1 MKWLNNIN
9 GFSQD
14 HSLLINSQLSNQR
27 ISKTELSNKELSD
40 KKLSNKE
47 LANQN
52 ASLTRLAKLL
62 ISSTLVALMAGCASK
77 PVVNPTQSRLIV
89 VPQYYT
95 VQRGDTLSQIAS
107 RYKLDY
113 REIARLNNIDSS
125 YTIFTNQSLRLH
137 TGGKD
142 APRIQVRT
150 APAPVTIQT
159 QRLPSQTYTAA
170 RAQTNTSV
178 RNSPS
183 NIQTTPPPILPNTS
197 TTLPSGLNWR
207 WPAQGSIIS
216 QFNLAQDIKGIRIG
230 GRQGDPIYAAAD
242 GEVVYAS
249 DRLTEYG
256 NLVLIRHISG
266 YVTAYAHNSTI
277 VVKENDRVKAGQKI
291 AEMGSTGANQTMLE
305 FQIRLNGKPIN
316 PSNLLPA
323 R

>member
-1 MKWLNNIN
+1 MKWLTNIN

-14 HSLLINSQLSNQR
+14 HSLLINSQLANQR
-27 ISKTELSNKELSD
+27 
-40 KKLSNKE
+40 
-47 LANQN
+47 
-52 ASLTRLAKLL
+52 AKLTGL
-62 ISSTLVALMAGCASK
+62 SKLVVSSTLVALMAGCASK

-150 APAPVTIQT
+150 AAVPAPVAIQT
-159 QRLPSQTYTAA
+159 QRLPNQSANAVKVPPATSIRTTSTAM
-170 RAQTNTSV
+170 
-178 RNSPS
+178 
-183 NIQTTPPPILPNTS
+183 QTTPPPILPNS
-197 TTLPSGLNWR
+197 PTTLPSGLNWR
-207 WPAQGSIIS
+207 WPAQGNIIS

-256 NLVLIRHISG
+256 NLVLIRHING
-266 YVTAYAHNSTI
+266 YVTAYAHNNSI
-277 VVKENDRVKAGQKI
+277 VVNENDRVKAGQKI
-291 AEMGSTGANQTMLE
+291 AEMGSTGTNQTMLE
-305 FQIRLNGKPIN
+305 FQVRLNGKPIN

>member
-1 MKWLNNIN
+1 MKWLTNIN
-9 GFSQD
+9 GFFQD
-14 HSLLINSQLSNQR
+14 HSLLINSHLPKQGVSDP
-27 ISKTELSNKELSD
+27 ELSNP
-40 KKLSNKE
+40 KLSNPE
-47 LANQN
+47 LSHNKLAHQH
-52 ASLTRLAKLL
+52 SELTGLAKLV
-62 ISSTLVALMAGCASK
+62 IGSTLVALMAGCASK

-95 VQRGDTLSQIAS
+95 VKKGDTLSQIAS

-137 TGGKD
+137 SGGKD

-159 QRLPSQTYTAA
+159 QRLPSQTYTTA
-170 RAQTNTSV
+170 RAQTNTSIK
-178 RNSPS
+178 SAPTT
-183 NIQTTPPPILPNTS
+183 QTTPPPILPNTP

-216 QFNLAQDIKGIRIG
+216 QFNLAQDIKGLRIG

-291 AEMGSTGANQTMLE
+291 AEMGSTGTNQTMLE

>member
-1 MKWLNNIN
+1 MKWLTTIN
-9 GFSQD
+9 GFFKAN
-14 HSLLINSQLSNQR
+14 SLLVNAQLS
-27 ISKTELSNKELSD
+27 KHGLSD
-40 KKLSNKE
+40 TQLC
-47 LANQN
+47 NQ
-52 ASLTRLAKLL
+52 APSRRFIQPTILAKMVMT
-62 ISSTLVALMAGCASK
+62 SAFVVVMAGCASK

-125 YTIFTNQSLRLH
+125 YTIYTNQSLRLH
-137 TGGKD
+137 SGGRD

-150 APAPVTIQT
+150 SAAPAPVTIQT
-159 QRLPSQTYTAA
+159 QRLPQNTTTT
-170 RAQTNTSV
+170 RAQTSTSV
-178 RNSPS
+178 KSVTSATP
-183 NIQTTPPPILPNTS
+183 TTPPILPNTP

-216 QFNLAQDIKGIRIG
+216 QFNLAQDIKGVRIG

-256 NLVLIRHISG
+256 NLVLIRHING
-266 YVTAYAHNSTI
+266 YVTAYAHNNSI
-277 VVKENDRVKAGQKI
+277 LAKEGDRVKAGQKI
-291 AEMGSTGANQTMLE
+291 AEMGSTGTNQTMLE

-316 PSNLLPA
+316 PANLLPT